1 MFALLLC
8 TMKKSRRFSW
18 MLFPSL
24 ETVGPLLP
32 EFEDAFRHQPNHFK
46 EEPNVDDGFARWKD
60 GLLRNKLEH
69 T

>member
-1 MFALLLC
+1 
-8 TMKKSRRFSW
+8 

-46 EEPNVDDGFARWKD
+46 EEPNVDDGFAR
-60 GLLRNKLEH
+60 
-69 T
+69 